1 MRAHVEPRA
10 ALNELGN
17 ELKVLH
23 QRLIAATQKD
33 FEKLHGRVPGA
44 GALLQLVVDD
54 PLFAWL
60 RPLSRAIAA
69 IDELAAAEET
79 DSAAVVDAYRSVSNL
94 INEPGEFRA
103 TYLVY
108 LQSDADVV
116 MTHAALRRLL
126 PAKSGSDPH

>member
-1 MRAHVEPRA
+1 VDPRA
-10 ALNELGN
+10 ALKEIGN

-44 GALLQLVVDD
+44 GTLLQLLGDD

-79 DSAAVVDAYRSVSNL
+79 DGAAVADAYRSIANL
-94 INEPGEFRA
+94 IDEPGEFRA

-108 LQSDADVV
+108 LQSDPDVV
-116 MTHAALRRLL
+116 MTHAALRRRLR
-126 PAKSGSDPH
+126 AKGVGY